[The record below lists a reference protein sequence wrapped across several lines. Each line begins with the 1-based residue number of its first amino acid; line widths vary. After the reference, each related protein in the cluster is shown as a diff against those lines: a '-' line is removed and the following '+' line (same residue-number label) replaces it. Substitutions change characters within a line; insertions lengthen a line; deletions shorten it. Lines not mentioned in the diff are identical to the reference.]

1 MSGFPAPAEFAR
13 SVFLVD
19 CVWELFVLV
28 GSEARSRRLEIRL
41 ALSVAEVR
49 RCTFK
54 GSERSTDIATL

>member
-1 MSGFPAPAEFAR
+1 MQVRAVSGFPAPAAFAR

-49 RCTFK
+49 RYA
-54 GSERSTDIATL
+54 S